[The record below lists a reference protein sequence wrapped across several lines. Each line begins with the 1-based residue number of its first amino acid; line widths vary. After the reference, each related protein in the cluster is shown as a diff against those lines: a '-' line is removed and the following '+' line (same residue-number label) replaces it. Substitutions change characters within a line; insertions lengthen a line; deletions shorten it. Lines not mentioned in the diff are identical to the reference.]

1 MVPAAGASIPHGITR
16 RTNWKVVAPDAVLG
30 DAISYVLLL
39 GLLVMLWIAVTGG
52 GRRRRKPC
60 FLFATVFHRR
70 CWDAAACARRNWA
83 RIPQGSRVPRHC
95 VALGRA

>member
-52 GRRRRKPC
+52 GRSP
-60 FLFATVFHRR
+60 
-70 CWDAAACARRNWA
+70 
-83 RIPQGSRVPRHC
+83 S
-95 VALGRA
+95 